1 MSKNLVIVES
11 PTKARTLQRFLGNE
25 YAVEASVG
33 HINNLESGYGA
44 KYTGPVAG
52 VDENF
57 EPIWGLEKGAITRIN
72 NLNKLA
78 KDCETIY
85 LAADPDR
92 EGEGIAYHVAN
103 ALIEKKQPK
112 EKFKRVVFH
121 EITEKAVKEAFKNAG
136 NLNMDLVDAHIGRRL
151 VDRLVGFSLSGLT
164 SFLRLK
170 RLSVGRVQSV
180 AVSIIKDKEDEIDA
194 FIPKEYWNLT
204 GIFSKNKIDYSG
216 KLNEVNGVSGKNLE
230 ITSENEANEIQNEIT
245 KQKYKILSIKSSER
259 KTKPR
264 APFTT
269 SSLQQDSSSRLRL
282 SPARTMAIAQQLFQG
297 INLGNGEE
305 GLITYMRTDST
316 ALSNES
322 LNEINMYIT
331 KSYGDNYYELR
342 KYKTKSAN
350 AQEAHEAIRPTS
362 ISKTPDSIKSF
373 LDDDQF
379 KLYDLIWKRT
389 VASQMTESINKKT
402 TIITSSEN
410 EKYKFKSDYDELT
423 FDGYKKL
430 FPEKESESMPP
441 VSESD
446 IVDLDKLNK
455 EQKFTQHPPRYSEAS
470 LIKTLE
476 DLGIGRPSTYASI
489 LNTIKDK
496 KYVWVINRS
505 IYLSPIGK
513 VLVEEIKKDFSNEF
527 MDYKF
532 TEKMENDLDSISNGT
547 LKRSEF
553 IKSFWKNFEPVRNNY
568 EKRSEENPR
577 NPSEYNFIK
586 TNIICSSKSPC
597 INSETGK
604 EFQENDQPLGT
615 KSLNSSLEK
624 LPRMVWIRFRNN
636 KGDGAF
642 LACEDRECKVTADES
657 AWAGRRKKK
666 SENNGSF
673 KNFHERKIYTL
684 IQLYCFRFNRN

>member
-136 NLNMDLVDAHIGRRL
+136 NINMDLVDAHIGRRL

-164 SFLRLK
+164 SSLLRLK

-230 ITSENEANEIQNEIT
+230 IPNENEANEIQNEIT

-282 SPARTMAIAQQLFQG
+282 SPSRTMAIAQQLFQG

-597 INSETGK
+597 VNSETGK

-657 AWAGRRKKK
+657 AWAGFGRRRARTMEALKISMKEK
-666 SENNGSF
+666 SI
-673 KNFHERKIYTL
+673 H
-684 IQLYCFRFNRN
+684 

>member
-164 SFLRLK
+164 SSLLRLK

-230 ITSENEANEIQNEIT
+230 IPSENEANEIQNEIT
-245 KQKYKILSIKSSER
+245 KQKYKILSIKSNER

-282 SPARTMAIAQQLFQG
+282 SPSRTMAIAQQLFQG

-322 LNEINMYIT
+322 LNEINKYIT

-597 INSETGK
+597 VNSETGK

-657 AWAGRRKKK
+657 AWAGFGRRRTRTMEALKISMKEK
-666 SENNGSF
+666 SI
-673 KNFHERKIYTL
+673 H
-684 IQLYCFRFNRN
+684 

>member
-1 MSKNLVIVES
+1 MSKKLVIVES

-25 YAVEASVG
+25 YTVEASVG

-78 KDCETIY
+78 KGCEAIY

-164 SFLRLK
+164 SSLLRLK

-216 KLNEVNGVSGKNLE
+216 KLNEVNGISGKNLE
-230 ITSENEANEIQNEIT
+230 IPSENEANEIQNEIS

-282 SPARTMAIAQQLFQG
+282 SPSRTMAIAQQLFQG

-322 LNEINMYIT
+322 LNEINKYIT

-430 FPEKESESMPP
+430 FPEKESESMPT

-597 INSETGK
+597 VNSETGK

-657 AWAGRRKKK
+657 AWAGFGRRRARTMEALKISMKEK
-666 SENNGSF
+666 SI
-673 KNFHERKIYTL
+673 H
-684 IQLYCFRFNRN
+684 

>member
-1 MSKNLVIVES
+1 LSKNLVIVES

-164 SFLRLK
+164 SSLLRLK

-282 SPARTMAIAQQLFQG
+282 SPSRTMAIAQQLFQG

-322 LNEINMYIT
+322 LNEINKYIT

-441 VSESD
+441 VSEND

-553 IKSFWKNFEPVRNNY
+553 IKSFWQNFEPVRNNY

-597 INSETGK
+597 VNSETGK

-657 AWAGRRKKK
+657 AWAGFGRRRARTMEALKISMKEK
-666 SENNGSF
+666 SI
-673 KNFHERKIYTL
+673 H
-684 IQLYCFRFNRN
+684 

>member
-164 SFLRLK
+164 SSLLRLK

-230 ITSENEANEIQNEIT
+230 IPSENEANEIQNEIT

-282 SPARTMAIAQQLFQG
+282 SPSRTMAIAQQLFQG

-322 LNEINMYIT
+322 LNEINKYIT

-430 FPEKESESMPP
+430 FPDKESESMPP

-597 INSETGK
+597 VNSETGK

-657 AWAGRRKKK
+657 AWAGFGRRRARTMEALKISMKEK
-666 SENNGSF
+666 SI
-673 KNFHERKIYTL
+673 H
-684 IQLYCFRFNRN
+684 

>member
-121 EITEKAVKEAFKNAG
+121 EITEKAVKEAFENAG

-164 SFLRLK
+164 SSLLRLK

-282 SPARTMAIAQQLFQG
+282 SPSRTMAIAQQLFQG

-322 LNEINMYIT
+322 LNEINKYIT

-389 VASQMTESINKKT
+389 VASQMTDSINKKT

-553 IKSFWKNFEPVRNNY
+553 IKSFWQNFEPVRNNY

-597 INSETGK
+597 VNSETGK

-657 AWAGRRKKK
+657 AWAGFGRRRARTMEALKISMKEK
-666 SENNGSF
+666 SI
-673 KNFHERKIYTL
+673 H
-684 IQLYCFRFNRN
+684 

>member
-164 SFLRLK
+164 SSLLRLK

-282 SPARTMAIAQQLFQG
+282 SPSRTMAIAQQLFQG

-597 INSETGK
+597 VNSETGK

-657 AWAGRRKKK
+657 AWAGFGRRRARTMEALKISMKEK
-666 SENNGSF
+666 SI
-673 KNFHERKIYTL
+673 H
-684 IQLYCFRFNRN
+684 

>member
-1 MSKNLVIVES
+1 
-11 PTKARTLQRFLGNE
+11 
-25 YAVEASVG
+25 
-33 HINNLESGYGA
+33 
-44 KYTGPVAG
+44 
-52 VDENF
+52 
-57 EPIWGLEKGAITRIN
+57 
-72 NLNKLA
+72 
-78 KDCETIY
+78 
-85 LAADPDR
+85 
-92 EGEGIAYHVAN
+92 
-103 ALIEKKQPK
+103 
-112 EKFKRVVFH
+112 
-121 EITEKAVKEAFKNAG
+121 
-136 NLNMDLVDAHIGRRL
+136 
-151 VDRLVGFSLSGLT
+151 
-164 SFLRLK
+164 
-170 RLSVGRVQSV
+170 
-180 AVSIIKDKEDEIDA
+180 
-194 FIPKEYWNLT
+194 
-204 GIFSKNKIDYSG
+204 
-216 KLNEVNGVSGKNLE
+216 
-230 ITSENEANEIQNEIT
+230 
-245 KQKYKILSIKSSER
+245 
-259 KTKPR
+259 
-264 APFTT
+264 
-269 SSLQQDSSSRLRL
+269 
-282 SPARTMAIAQQLFQG
+282 MAIAQQLFQG

-322 LNEINMYIT
+322 LNEINKYIT

-430 FPEKESESMPP
+430 FPEKESESMPT

-553 IKSFWKNFEPVRNNY
+553 IKSFWKNFEPVRSNY

-657 AWAGRRKKK
+657 AWAGFGRRRARTMEALKISMKEK
-666 SENNGSF
+666 SI
-673 KNFHERKIYTL
+673 H
-684 IQLYCFRFNRN
+684 

>member
-164 SFLRLK
+164 SSLLRLK

-245 KQKYKILSIKSSER
+245 KQKYKILSIKSNER

-282 SPARTMAIAQQLFQG
+282 SPSRTMSIAQQLFQG

-322 LNEINMYIT
+322 LNEINKYIT

-389 VASQMTESINKKT
+389 VASQMTDSINKKT

-470 LIKTLE
+470 LIKILE

-553 IKSFWKNFEPVRNNY
+553 IKSFWQNFEPVRNNY

-597 INSETGK
+597 VNSETGK

-657 AWAGRRKKK
+657 AWAGFGRRRARTMEALKISMKEK
-666 SENNGSF
+666 SI
-673 KNFHERKIYTL
+673 H
-684 IQLYCFRFNRN
+684 

>member
-1 MSKNLVIVES
+1 LSKNLVIVES

-136 NLNMDLVDAHIGRRL
+136 KLNMDLVDAHIGRRL

-164 SFLRLK
+164 SSLLRLK

-282 SPARTMAIAQQLFQG
+282 SPSRTMAIAQQLFQG

-322 LNEINMYIT
+322 LNEINKYIT

-441 VSESD
+441 VSEND

-553 IKSFWKNFEPVRNNY
+553 IKSFWQNFEPVRNNY

-597 INSETGK
+597 VNSETGK

-657 AWAGRRKKK
+657 AWAGFGRRRARTMEALKISMKEK
-666 SENNGSF
+666 SI
-673 KNFHERKIYTL
+673 H
-684 IQLYCFRFNRN
+684 

>member
-164 SFLRLK
+164 SSLLRLK

-230 ITSENEANEIQNEIT
+230 ITSENKANEIQNEIT

-282 SPARTMAIAQQLFQG
+282 SPSRTMSIAQQLFQG

-322 LNEINMYIT
+322 LNEINKYIT

-553 IKSFWKNFEPVRNNY
+553 IKSFWQNFEPVRNNY

-597 INSETGK
+597 VNSETGK

-657 AWAGRRKKK
+657 AWAGFGRRRARTMEALKISMKEK
-666 SENNGSF
+666 SI
-673 KNFHERKIYTL
+673 H
-684 IQLYCFRFNRN
+684 

>member
-103 ALIEKKQPK
+103 ALIEKNQPK

-164 SFLRLK
+164 SSLLRLK

-230 ITSENEANEIQNEIT
+230 IPNENEANEIQNEIT

-282 SPARTMAIAQQLFQG
+282 SPSRTMAIAQQLFQG

-322 LNEINMYIT
+322 LNEINKYIT

-410 EKYKFKSDYDELT
+410 ENYKFKSDYDELT

-446 IVDLDKLNK
+446 NVDLDKLNK

-470 LIKTLE
+470 LIKILE

-597 INSETGK
+597 VNSETGK

-657 AWAGRRKKK
+657 AWAGFGRRRARTMEALKISMKEK
-666 SENNGSF
+666 SI
-673 KNFHERKIYTL
+673 H
-684 IQLYCFRFNRN
+684 

>member
-164 SFLRLK
+164 SSLLRLK

-230 ITSENEANEIQNEIT
+230 IPNENEANEIQNEIT

-282 SPARTMAIAQQLFQG
+282 SPSRTMAIAQQLFQG

-322 LNEINMYIT
+322 LNEINKYIT

-597 INSETGK
+597 VNSETGK

-657 AWAGRRKKK
+657 AWAGFGRRRARTMEALKISMKEK
-666 SENNGSF
+666 SI
-673 KNFHERKIYTL
+673 H
-684 IQLYCFRFNRN
+684 

>member
-164 SFLRLK
+164 SSLLRLK

-230 ITSENEANEIQNEIT
+230 IPSENEANEIQNEIT
-245 KQKYKILSIKSSER
+245 KQKYKILSIKSNER

-282 SPARTMAIAQQLFQG
+282 SPSRTMAIAQQLFQG

-322 LNEINMYIT
+322 LNEINKYIT

-489 LNTIKDK
+489 LNTIKDQ

-597 INSETGK
+597 VNSETGK

-657 AWAGRRKKK
+657 AWAGFGRRRARTMEALKISMKEK
-666 SENNGSF
+666 S
-673 KNFHERKIYTL
+673 I
-684 IQLYCFRFNRN
+684 

>member
-136 NLNMDLVDAHIGRRL
+136 NINMDLVDAHIGRRL

-164 SFLRLK
+164 SSLLRLK

-230 ITSENEANEIQNEIT
+230 IPSENEANEIHNEIN

-430 FPEKESESMPP
+430 FPEKESENMPP

-597 INSETGK
+597 VNSETGK

-657 AWAGRRKKK
+657 AWAGFGRRRARTMEALKISMKEK
-666 SENNGSF
+666 SI
-673 KNFHERKIYTL
+673 H
-684 IQLYCFRFNRN
+684 

>member
-164 SFLRLK
+164 SSLLRLK

-230 ITSENEANEIQNEIT
+230 IPSENEANEIQNEIT
-245 KQKYKILSIKSSER
+245 KQKYKILSLKSNER

-282 SPARTMAIAQQLFQG
+282 SPSRTMAIAQQLFQG

-322 LNEINMYIT
+322 LNEINKYIT

-470 LIKTLE
+470 LIKILE

-597 INSETGK
+597 VNSETGK

-657 AWAGRRKKK
+657 AWAGFGRRRARTMEALKISMKEK
-666 SENNGSF
+666 SI
-673 KNFHERKIYTL
+673 H
-684 IQLYCFRFNRN
+684 

>member
-1 MSKNLVIVES
+1 LSKNLVIVES

-44 KYTGPVAG
+44 KYTGPVVG

-164 SFLRLK
+164 SSLLRLK

-230 ITSENEANEIQNEIT
+230 IQSENEANEIQNEIT

-282 SPARTMAIAQQLFQG
+282 SPSRTMAIAQQLFQG

-322 LNEINMYIT
+322 LNEINKYIT

-597 INSETGK
+597 VNSETGK

-657 AWAGRRKKK
+657 AWAGFGRRRARTMEALKISMKEK
-666 SENNGSF
+666 SI
-673 KNFHERKIYTL
+673 H
-684 IQLYCFRFNRN
+684 

>member
-11 PTKARTLQRFLGNE
+11 PTKARTLQRFLGKN

-52 VDENF
+52 VDEDF

-78 KDCETIY
+78 KSCDTIY

-121 EITEKAVKEAFKNAG
+121 EITEKAVKDAFEKAG

-164 SFLRLK
+164 SSLLRLK

-180 AVSIIKDKEDEIDA
+180 AVSIIKDKEDEINA
-194 FIPKEYWNLT
+194 FIPKEYWNIS
-204 GIFSKNKIDYSG
+204 GIFSKNKIEYSG

-230 ITSENEANEIQNEIT
+230 ITSEIEANEIENDINR
-245 KQKYKILSIKSSER
+245 QKYNVFSIKSSSR

-282 SPARTMAIAQQLFQG
+282 SPSRTMALAQQLFQG

-322 LNEINMYIT
+322 LSEIKNYVN
-331 KSYGDNYYELR
+331 KSYGDNYFELR

-362 ISKTPDSIKSF
+362 INRTPDSIKSF

-389 VASQMTESINKKT
+389 VASQMSESVNKKT

-423 FDGYKKL
+423 FDGFKKL
-430 FPEKESESMPP
+430 FPEKESDKMPSI
-441 VSESD
+441 SEDD
-446 IVDLDKLNK
+446 IVDLSKVDK

-532 TEKMENDLDSISNGT
+532 TEKMENDLDLISNGT

-553 IKSFWKNFEPVRNNY
+553 VKSFWKNFEPIRNSF

-597 INSETGK
+597 INSETGE
-604 EFQENDQPLGT
+604 EFQETDQPLGT
-615 KSLNSSLEK
+615 KSLNASLEK

-657 AWAGRRKKK
+657 AWAGFGRRRARTIEALKNSMKEK
-666 SENNGSF
+666 SI
-673 KNFHERKIYTL
+673 H
-684 IQLYCFRFNRN
+684 

>member
-164 SFLRLK
+164 SSLLRLK

-282 SPARTMAIAQQLFQG
+282 SPSRTMAIAQQLFQG

-657 AWAGRRKKK
+657 AWAGFGRRRARTMEALKISMKEK
-666 SENNGSF
+666 SI
-673 KNFHERKIYTL
+673 H
-684 IQLYCFRFNRN
+684 

>member
-11 PTKARTLQRFLGNE
+11 PTKARTLQRFLGKD

-52 VDENF
+52 VDEDF

-78 KDCETIY
+78 KSCETIY

-121 EITEKAVKEAFKNAG
+121 EITEKAVKDAFEKAG

-164 SFLRLK
+164 SSLLRLK

-180 AVSIIKDKEDEIDA
+180 AVSIIKDKEDEINA
-194 FIPKEYWNLT
+194 FIPKEYWNIS
-204 GIFSKNKIDYSG
+204 GIFSKNKIEYLG

-230 ITSENEANEIQNEIT
+230 ITSEIEANEIENDINR
-245 KQKYKILSIKSSER
+245 QKYNVFSIKSSSR

-282 SPARTMAIAQQLFQG
+282 SPSRTMALAQQLFQG

-322 LNEINMYIT
+322 LSEIKNYVN

-362 ISKTPDSIKSF
+362 INRTPDSIKSF

-389 VASQMTESINKKT
+389 VASQMSESVNKKT

-423 FDGYKKL
+423 FDGFKKL
-430 FPEKESESMPP
+430 FPEKESDKMPSI
-441 VSESD
+441 SEDD
-446 IVDLDKLNK
+446 IVDLSKVDK

-532 TEKMENDLDSISNGT
+532 TEKMENDLDLISNGT

-553 IKSFWKNFEPVRNNY
+553 VKSFWKNFEPIRNSF

-597 INSETGK
+597 INSETGE
-604 EFQENDQPLGT
+604 EFQETDQPLGT
-615 KSLNSSLEK
+615 KSLNTSLEK

-657 AWAGRRKKK
+657 AWAGFGRRRARTIEALKNSMKEK
-666 SENNGSF
+666 SI
-673 KNFHERKIYTL
+673 H
-684 IQLYCFRFNRN
+684 

>member
-25 YAVEASVG
+25 YTVEASVG

-57 EPIWGLEKGAITRIN
+57 EPIWGLERGAITRIN
-72 NLNKLA
+72 KLNKLA
-78 KDCETIY
+78 NDCETIY

-164 SFLRLK
+164 SSLLRLK

-230 ITSENEANEIQNEIT
+230 IPNENEANEIQNEIT

-282 SPARTMAIAQQLFQG
+282 SPSRTMAIAQQLFQG

-322 LNEINMYIT
+322 LNEINKYIT

-568 EKRSEENPR
+568 QKRSEENPR

-597 INSETGK
+597 VNSETGK

-657 AWAGRRKKK
+657 AWAGFGRRRARTMEALKISMKEK
-666 SENNGSF
+666 SI
-673 KNFHERKIYTL
+673 H
-684 IQLYCFRFNRN
+684 

>member
-78 KDCETIY
+78 KGCEAIY

-164 SFLRLK
+164 SSLLRLK

-230 ITSENEANEIQNEIT
+230 IPSENEANEIQNEIT

-282 SPARTMAIAQQLFQG
+282 SPSRTMAIAQQLFQG

-322 LNEINMYIT
+322 LNEINKYIT

-553 IKSFWKNFEPVRNNY
+553 IKSFWQNFEPVRNNY

-597 INSETGK
+597 VNSETGK
-604 EFQENDQPLGT
+604 EFQENDPPLGT
-615 KSLNSSLEK
+615 KSINSSLEK

-657 AWAGRRKKK
+657 AWAGFGRRRARTMEALKISMKEK
-666 SENNGSF
+666 SI
-673 KNFHERKIYTL
+673 H
-684 IQLYCFRFNRN
+684 

>member
-11 PTKARTLQRFLGNE
+11 PTKARTLQRFLGKD
-25 YAVEASVG
+25 YTVEASVG

-52 VDENF
+52 VDEDF

-78 KDCETIY
+78 KSCDTIY

-121 EITEKAVKEAFKNAG
+121 EITEKAVKDAFEKAG

-164 SFLRLK
+164 SSLLRLK

-180 AVSIIKDKEDEIDA
+180 AVSIIKDKEDEINA
-194 FIPKEYWNLT
+194 FIPKEYWNIS
-204 GIFSKNKIDYSG
+204 GIFSKNKIEYSG

-230 ITSENEANEIQNEIT
+230 ITSEIEANEIENDINR
-245 KQKYKILSIKSSER
+245 QKYNVFSIKSSSR
-259 KTKPR
+259 KTKPK

-282 SPARTMAIAQQLFQG
+282 SPSRTMALAQQLFQG

-322 LNEINMYIT
+322 LGEIKNYVN

-362 ISKTPDSIKSF
+362 INRTPDSIKSF

-389 VASQMTESINKKT
+389 VASQMSESVNKKT

-410 EKYKFKSDYDELT
+410 EKFKFKSDYDELT
-423 FDGYKKL
+423 FDGFKKL
-430 FPEKESESMPP
+430 FPEKESDKMPSI
-441 VSESD
+441 SEDD
-446 IVDLDKLNK
+446 IVDLSKVDK

-532 TEKMENDLDSISNGT
+532 TEKMENDLDLISNGT

-553 IKSFWKNFEPVRNNY
+553 VKSFWKNFEPIRNSF

-597 INSETGK
+597 INSETGE
-604 EFQENDQPLGT
+604 EFQETDQPLGT
-615 KSLNSSLEK
+615 KSLNTSLEK

-657 AWAGRRKKK
+657 AWAGFGRRRARTIEALKNSMKEK
-666 SENNGSF
+666 SI
-673 KNFHERKIYTL
+673 H
-684 IQLYCFRFNRN
+684 

>member
-11 PTKARTLQRFLGNE
+11 PTKARTLQRFLGKE
-25 YAVEASVG
+25 YIVEASVG

-52 VDENF
+52 VDKDF
-57 EPIWGLEKGAITRIN
+57 EPIWGLEKGAVTRIN
-72 NLNKLA
+72 NLTKLA

-121 EITEKAVKEAFKNAG
+121 EITEKAVMEAFENAG
-136 NLNMDLVDAHIGRRL
+136 QLNMDLVDAHIGRRL

-164 SFLRLK
+164 SSLLRLK

-180 AVSIIKDKEDEIDA
+180 AVSIIKDKEDEINA
-194 FIPKEYWNLT
+194 FIPKEYWNIN
-204 GIFSKNKIDYSG
+204 GEFSMNNIQYSAKLHEID
-216 KLNEVNGVSGKNLE
+216 GVSGKDLVISN
-230 ITSENEANEIQNEIT
+230 SDEASKAQNELESL
-245 KQKYKILSIKSSER
+245 KYKVNSVKSSTR

-264 APFTT
+264 PPLTT
-269 SSLQQDSSSRLRL
+269 SSLQQDASSRLRL
-282 SPARTMAIAQQLFQG
+282 SPSRTMSLSQQLFQG
-297 INLGNGEE
+297 INLGSGEE

-316 ALSNES
+316 ALSSES
-322 LNEINMYIT
+322 LNEIGNFIQN
-331 KSYGDNYYELR
+331 SYGDDYFAQR
-342 KYKTKSAN
+342 KYKTTSAN

-362 ISKTPDSIKSF
+362 INRTPESIKSF
-373 LDDDQF
+373 LDDDQY

-389 VASQMTESINKKT
+389 VSSQMSESENKKT
-402 TIITSSEN
+402 TIITISSD
-410 EKYKFKSDYDELT
+410 EKYKFKSDYDELV
-423 FDGYKKL
+423 FDGFKKL
-430 FPEKESESMPP
+430 FPEKETEKMPN
-441 VSESD
+441 VSENDLVNLES
-446 IVDLDKLNK
+446 IVK

-470 LIKTLE
+470 LIKTME
-476 DLGIGRPSTYASI
+476 DLGVGRPSTYASI
-489 LNTIKDK
+489 LNTIKEK

-505 IYLSPIGK
+505 IYLSPIGN
-513 VLVEEIKKDFSNEF
+513 VLVEEIKKDFSKEF

-532 TEKMENDLDSISNGT
+532 TEKMENDLDSISNGN

-553 IKSFWKNFEPVRNNY
+553 VKSFWKNFEPIKKNY

-577 NPSEYNFIK
+577 NPSEYNFIR

-604 EFQENDQPLGT
+604 EFEDNDRPLGLE
-615 KSLNSSLEK
+615 SLNASLEK

-657 AWAGRRKKK
+657 AWAGFGRRRSRTLEALKNSMKEK
-666 SENNGSF
+666 SI
-673 KNFHERKIYTL
+673 H
-684 IQLYCFRFNRN
+684 

>member
-72 NLNKLA
+72 KLNKLA
-78 KDCETIY
+78 KGCEKIY

-164 SFLRLK
+164 SSLLRLK

-230 ITSENEANEIQNEIT
+230 IPSENEANEIQNEIT
-245 KQKYKILSIKSSER
+245 KQKYKILSIKSNER

-282 SPARTMAIAQQLFQG
+282 SPSRTMAIAQQLFQG

-322 LNEINMYIT
+322 LNEINKYIT

-597 INSETGK
+597 VNSETGK

-657 AWAGRRKKK
+657 AWAGFGRRRARTMEALKISMKEK
-666 SENNGSF
+666 SI
-673 KNFHERKIYTL
+673 H
-684 IQLYCFRFNRN
+684 

>member
-72 NLNKLA
+72 KLNKLA
-78 KDCETIY
+78 KGCEKIY

-164 SFLRLK
+164 SSLLRLK

-230 ITSENEANEIQNEIT
+230 IPSENEANEIQNEIT

-282 SPARTMAIAQQLFQG
+282 SPSRTMAIAQQLFQG

-322 LNEINMYIT
+322 LNEINKYIT

-597 INSETGK
+597 VNSETGK

-657 AWAGRRKKK
+657 AWAGFGRRRARTMEALKISMKEK
-666 SENNGSF
+666 SI
-673 KNFHERKIYTL
+673 H
-684 IQLYCFRFNRN
+684 

>member
-57 EPIWGLEKGAITRIN
+57 EPIWGLERGAITRIN
-72 NLNKLA
+72 KLNKLA
-78 KDCETIY
+78 NDCETIY

-164 SFLRLK
+164 SSLLRLK

-230 ITSENEANEIQNEIT
+230 IPSENEANEIQNEIT

-282 SPARTMAIAQQLFQG
+282 SPSRTMSIAQQLFQG

-322 LNEINMYIT
+322 LNEINNYIT
-331 KSYGDNYYELR
+331 KSYGANYYELR

-597 INSETGK
+597 VNSETGK

-657 AWAGRRKKK
+657 AWAGFGRRRARTMEALKISMKEK
-666 SENNGSF
+666 SI
-673 KNFHERKIYTL
+673 H
-684 IQLYCFRFNRN
+684 

>member
-1 MSKNLVIVES
+1 M
-11 PTKARTLQRFLGNE
+11 
-25 YAVEASVG
+25 
-33 HINNLESGYGA
+33 
-44 KYTGPVAG
+44 
-52 VDENF
+52 
-57 EPIWGLEKGAITRIN
+57 
-72 NLNKLA
+72 
-78 KDCETIY
+78 
-85 LAADPDR
+85 
-92 EGEGIAYHVAN
+92 
-103 ALIEKKQPK
+103 
-112 EKFKRVVFH
+112 FH

-164 SFLRLK
+164 SSLLRLK

-230 ITSENEANEIQNEIT
+230 ITSENKANEIQNEIT

-282 SPARTMAIAQQLFQG
+282 SPSRTMAIAQQLFQG

-322 LNEINMYIT
+322 LNEINKYIT

-553 IKSFWKNFEPVRNNY
+553 IKSFWQNFEPVRNNY

-597 INSETGK
+597 VNSETGK

-657 AWAGRRKKK
+657 AWAGFGRRRARTMEALKISMKEK
-666 SENNGSF
+666 SI
-673 KNFHERKIYTL
+673 H
-684 IQLYCFRFNRN
+684 

>member
-72 NLNKLA
+72 KLNKLA
-78 KDCETIY
+78 KGCEKIY

-164 SFLRLK
+164 SSLLRLK

-230 ITSENEANEIQNEIT
+230 ISNENEANEIQNEIS

-259 KTKPR
+259 NTKPR

-282 SPARTMAIAQQLFQG
+282 SPSRTMAIAQQLFQG

-322 LNEINMYIT
+322 LNEINKYIT

-470 LIKTLE
+470 LIKILE

-597 INSETGK
+597 VNSETGK

-657 AWAGRRKKK
+657 AWAGFGRRRARTMEALKISMKEK
-666 SENNGSF
+666 SI
-673 KNFHERKIYTL
+673 H
-684 IQLYCFRFNRN
+684 

>member
-136 NLNMDLVDAHIGRRL
+136 KLNMDLVDAHIGRRL

-164 SFLRLK
+164 SSLLRLK

-216 KLNEVNGVSGKNLE
+216 KLTEVNGVSGKNLE
-230 ITSENEANEIQNEIT
+230 IPNENEANEIQNEIT

-282 SPARTMAIAQQLFQG
+282 SPSRTMAIAQQLFQG

-322 LNEINMYIT
+322 LNEINKYIT

-597 INSETGK
+597 VNSETGK

-657 AWAGRRKKK
+657 AWAGFGRRRARTMEALKISMKEK
-666 SENNGSF
+666 SI
-673 KNFHERKIYTL
+673 H
-684 IQLYCFRFNRN
+684 

>member
-1 MSKNLVIVES
+1 M
-11 PTKARTLQRFLGNE
+11 
-25 YAVEASVG
+25 
-33 HINNLESGYGA
+33 
-44 KYTGPVAG
+44 
-52 VDENF
+52 
-57 EPIWGLEKGAITRIN
+57 
-72 NLNKLA
+72 
-78 KDCETIY
+78 
-85 LAADPDR
+85 
-92 EGEGIAYHVAN
+92 
-103 ALIEKKQPK
+103 
-112 EKFKRVVFH
+112 FH

-164 SFLRLK
+164 SSLLRLK

-230 ITSENEANEIQNEIT
+230 IPSENEANEIQNEIT

-282 SPARTMAIAQQLFQG
+282 SPSRTMAIAQQLFQG

-322 LNEINMYIT
+322 LNEINKYIT

-597 INSETGK
+597 VNSETGK

-657 AWAGRRKKK
+657 AWAGFGRRRARTMEALKISMKEK
-666 SENNGSF
+666 SI
-673 KNFHERKIYTL
+673 H
-684 IQLYCFRFNRN
+684 

>member
-72 NLNKLA
+72 KLNKLA
-78 KDCETIY
+78 KGCETIY

-164 SFLRLK
+164 SSLLRLK

-230 ITSENEANEIQNEIT
+230 IPSENEANEIQNEIT

-282 SPARTMAIAQQLFQG
+282 SPSRTMAIAQQLFQG

-322 LNEINMYIT
+322 LNEINKYIT

-597 INSETGK
+597 VNSETGK

-657 AWAGRRKKK
+657 AWAGFGRRRARTMEALKISMKEK
-666 SENNGSF
+666 SI
-673 KNFHERKIYTL
+673 H
-684 IQLYCFRFNRN
+684 

>member
-72 NLNKLA
+72 KLNKLA
-78 KDCETIY
+78 KGCEKIY

-164 SFLRLK
+164 SSLLRLK

-230 ITSENEANEIQNEIT
+230 IQSENEANEIQNEIS

-282 SPARTMAIAQQLFQG
+282 SPSRTMAIAQQLFQG

-322 LNEINMYIT
+322 LNEINKYIT

-470 LIKTLE
+470 LIKILE

-597 INSETGK
+597 VNSETGK

-657 AWAGRRKKK
+657 AWAGFGRRRARTMEALKISMKEK
-666 SENNGSF
+666 SI
-673 KNFHERKIYTL
+673 H
-684 IQLYCFRFNRN
+684 

>member
-57 EPIWGLEKGAITRIN
+57 EPIWGLERGAITRIN
-72 NLNKLA
+72 KLNTLA

-164 SFLRLK
+164 SSLLRLK

-230 ITSENEANEIQNEIT
+230 ITSENKANEIQNEIT

-282 SPARTMAIAQQLFQG
+282 SPSRTMAIAQQLFQG

-322 LNEINMYIT
+322 LNEINKYIT

-441 VSESD
+441 VSEND
-446 IVDLDKLNK
+446 NVDLDKLNK

-553 IKSFWKNFEPVRNNY
+553 IKSFWQNFEPVRNNY

-597 INSETGK
+597 VNSETGK

-657 AWAGRRKKK
+657 AWAGFGRRRARTMEALKISMKEK
-666 SENNGSF
+666 SI
-673 KNFHERKIYTL
+673 H
-684 IQLYCFRFNRN
+684 